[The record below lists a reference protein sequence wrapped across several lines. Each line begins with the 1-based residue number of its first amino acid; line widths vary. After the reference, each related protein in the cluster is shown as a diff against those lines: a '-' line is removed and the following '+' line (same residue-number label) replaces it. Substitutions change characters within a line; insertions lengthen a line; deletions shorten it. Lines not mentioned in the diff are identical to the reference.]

1 MALEAIQATATNK
14 ETNNMAM
21 TALPKESEK
30 QCMIC
35 FDTQASVGHGLVCA
49 DTSRASCSHWTC
61 RPCLETYLKHCENDR
76 KTTPLC
82 PHPDC
87 QVAIA
92 TELAKDVLGRAYT
105 PKIWLHSQSKL
116 DTTQAKDMEGDEEK
130 KQEEEG
136 ELLNNDDKTFTKW
149 LAENEEQVQQC
160 EHCNVW
166 IYREDGCEA
175 MQCLCGYRF
184 CWDCKMSTSK
194 CECGWRV
201 SDFYDNIRRKE
212 GLGRD
217 EELATEAA
225 LADFAKYYQQTAKYY
240 QQTEEESDD
249 EYPC

>member
-1 MALEAIQATATNK
+1 
-14 ETNNMAM
+14 M
-21 TALPKESEK
+21 TAVNNKSEK

-35 FDTQASVGHGLVCA
+35 FDTQAQVGHGFVCA
-49 DTSRASCSHWTC
+49 DSNGASCSHWTC

-76 KTTPLC
+76 KNTPVC

-87 QVAIA
+87 EVAIA

-105 PKIWLHSQSKL
+105 PKVWLNSQSKL
-116 DTTQAKDMEGDEEK
+116 VTTKAKNVEGDEEE
-130 KQEEEG
+130 KQEEEE
-136 ELLNNDDKTFTKW
+136 ELVDNDDKAFDEW

-166 IYREDGCEA
+166 IYREDGCES

-184 CWDCKMSTSK
+184 CWDCKMSTKK
-194 CECGWRV
+194 CECGWCV

-217 EELATEAA
+217 EELATEEE
-225 LADFAKYYQQTAKYY
+225 LADFAKYYQQT
-240 QQTEEESDD
+240 EEEGD
-249 EYPC
+249 EDENPR